1 MLIVSNIIIVCFCQ
15 IYYESLALADIHL
28 KLNGLLV
35 LHATRIDR
43 SVEMCFAVFFLA
55 TLAPH
60 WCCHCWIFFS
70 LVCVYIDGWGFPT
83 ELNVSCCYFLDLFSL
98 SVGEFL
104 EINVSKNISLFLIVV
119 IIIKS
124 HNYIFLAKM
133 QTLLLVPKL
142 QNFFKLTSHLSC

>member
-1 MLIVSNIIIVCFCQ
+1 
-15 IYYESLALADIHL
+15 
-28 KLNGLLV
+28 
-35 LHATRIDR
+35 
-43 SVEMCFAVFFLA
+43 
-55 TLAPH
+55 
-60 WCCHCWIFFS
+60 
-70 LVCVYIDGWGFPT
+70 VYIDGWGFPT

-142 QNFFKLTSHLSC
+142 QNFFQLTSPFVLLSLIENIKYIIKWQQPPLLPSKSMLVIFLSS